1 MKTIKKP
8 LILFTAISS
17 LALILFTTFFNLQA
31 REPLPSFLAGEPV
44 PGGEIYIELEPDDE
58 PICNDTTNDEGDVS
72 FYAIISPPEIPNIPV
87 LPVISVYVT
96 LNDKIITDLNKIL
109 LEKSPVRKN
118 SQPFGKYNFVLTT
131 SVEKQKIEKKFVVDI
146 KDNEALKSLS
156 KSKSGPFKITL
167 PKITPEQFKASRG
180 KVKVPVTLNLTLA
193 SFNNYGINDD
203 GIK

>member
-44 PGGEIYIELEPDDE
+44 PGAEIYVELEPDDE
-58 PICNDTTNDEGDVS
+58 PIFNNPTNEEGEVIFS
-72 FYAIISPPEIPNIPV
+72 VLISPPEIPTIPV
-87 LPVISVYVT
+87 IPVINVYVD
-96 LNDKIITDLNKIL
+96 LNYEIITDLNKIL

-118 SQPFGKYNFVLTT
+118 NQPFGKYNFVLTT

-146 KDNEALKSLS
+146 KDNAALKSLS

-180 KVKVPVTLNLTLA
+180 KVKVPVIVNLTLA
-193 SFNNYGINDD
+193 SFNNYGFNDE
-203 GIK
+203 GLK

>member
-44 PGGEIYIELEPDDE
+44 PGAEIYVELEPDDE
-58 PICNDTTNDEGDVS
+58 PIFNDPTNEEGEVIFS
-72 FYAIISPPEIPNIPV
+72 VLISPPEIPN
-87 LPVISVYVT
+87 LPVIPVINVYVD
-96 LNDKIITDLNKIL
+96 LNYEIITDLNKIL

-193 SFNNYGINDD
+193 SVNNYGINDD

>member
-44 PGGEIYIELEPDDE
+44 PGAEIYVELEPDDE
-58 PICNDTTNDEGDVS
+58 PIFNDPTNEEGEVIFS
-72 FYAIISPPEIPNIPV
+72 VLISPPEIPT
-87 LPVISVYVT
+87 LPVIPVINVYVD
-96 LNDKIITDLNKIL
+96 LNYEIITDLNKIL

-193 SFNNYGINDD
+193 SVNNYGINDD